1 MTNVESI
8 TTVDPGR
15 STLEFWEAHEGMRV
29 TVNDVRV
36 VGPGQPEFGEI
47 YVTTKP
53 DELRTPRGG
62 TYIRSYAETPTGRL
76 LILPVNRQVPA
87 ANVGDVLSGATT
99 GPGRLVHLRRLRRRG
114 HHASALTSTTT
125 FSRPRRPRRP
135 PTSWPSRPTTSR
147 TSTPRD
153 AATSSLAWPR
163 AS

>member
-8 TTVDPGR
+8 TTVDPSR
-15 STLEFWEAHEGMRV
+15 STLEFWEAHEGMLV

-76 LILPVNRQVPA
+76 LILPVNGQVPA
-87 ANVGDVLSGATT
+87 ANVGDVLGGATT
-99 GPGRLVHLRRLRRRG
+99 GPVDWSTG
-114 HHASALTSTTT
+114 SAAT
-125 FSRPRRPRRP
+125 
-135 PTSWPSRPTTSR
+135 PSRP
-147 TSTPRD
+147 PRS
-153 AATSSLAWPR
+153 AP
-163 AS
+163 